1 MKFSTKNYLFYYCY
15 VNLHYCVV
23 RATFNLSIYRM
34 DRYGIQIQSS
44 VRHCFMSMEI
54 PTVRVRQCIL
64 EAKGIVPLPL
74 TLFMEDHNDKNI
86 DGSCPS
92 VYSKDEGNCSP
103 PLGTI
108 HGTSHRWKY

>member
-1 MKFSTKNYLFYYCY
+1 
-15 VNLHYCVV
+15 
-23 RATFNLSIYRM
+23 
-34 DRYGIQIQSS
+34 
-44 VRHCFMSMEI
+44 
-54 PTVRVRQCIL
+54 
-64 EAKGIVPLPL
+64 L